1 MAHAPNNAP
10 HHTQALAS
18 LRAALDA
25 LPSTPDGIAI
35 ALRSLGLHG
44 QRHSTTRYPLAAYAC
59 RILDA
64 AGCRHWP
71 VAADRA
77 TVVVTC
83 PDGTPIT
90 LPLSPAAY
98 DFVTLFDAGAY
109 PDLEAEPDR
118 PEAPRPPAAGGEE
131 PRAP

>member
-1 MAHAPNNAP
+1 MGRETHMAHAPNNAP

-59 RILDA
+59 RIPA
-64 AGCRHWP
+64 APGCRHCP
-71 VAADRA
+71 VPPARPPFVA
-77 TVVVTC
+77 TCQAGPPT
-83 PDGTPIT
+83 T
-90 LPLSPAAY
+90 LPL
-98 DFVTLFDAGAY
+98 
-109 PDLEAEPDR
+109 
-118 PEAPRPPAAGGEE
+118 PPAA
-131 PRAP
+131 